1 MNNKEL
7 QDSQCNVISLGGA
20 LYLAH
25 KEDGMYNILGKYNG
39 RQNKRLFFVH
49 RYVSAPK
56 KTVVGEMIDLKN
68 ILSADS
74 MLSPARWNGERWVPG
89 VMAEEEMP
97 KGLQWSFT
105 LQDWVRK

>member
-7 QDSQCNVISLGGA
+7 QESQCKVISLDGA

-49 RYVSAPK
+49 RYVSAPNK
-56 KTVVGEMIDLKN
+56 VVVGELSDLKS
-68 ILSADS
+68 IMAADS

-97 KGLQWSFT
+97 KGFQWSFPS
-105 LQDWVRK
+105 QCWVRK